1 MALNEPHKSRIIG
14 HMNADHARELEEYL
28 RAFNGL
34 SASAARGAQI
44 ADMTLD
50 AMTIKTASSSSGT
63 HTVAITPPLGSAAD
77 ARVRLVDMSQ
87 RAKQKLGLSDIT
99 VSVFTRPQGIGVW
112 SFLGVTLFIVSAA
125 TYSLVQPGTAVW
137 GVLDEV
143 FPYGASGYKWLVK
156 ALVIP
161 VLIIHV
167 TEAWW
172 IARTRLRVHGVEAG
186 TRLWWL
192 WVACTFVEGLP
203 ALARFDRLVEAER
216 KKKEGAKH

>member
-44 ADMTLD
+44 VDMTLD
-50 AMTIKTASSSSGT
+50 AMTIKTASSGT

-87 RAKQKLGLSDIT
+87 QAKQKLGISDIT

-125 TYSLVQPGTAVW
+125 TYSFVQPGTTAW
-137 GVLDEV
+137 GLLDEV
-143 FPYGASGYKWLVK
+143 FPYGAYGYKWLVK
-156 ALVIP
+156 ALVVP
-161 VLIIHV
+161 VLIIHFS
-167 TEAWW
+167 EAWW
-172 IARTRLRVHGVEAG
+172 IARTRLRVHGVAAG

-192 WVACTFVEGLP
+192 WTACTFVEGLP
-203 ALARFDRLVEAER
+203 GIARFDRLVEAER

>member
-14 HMNADHARELEEYL
+14 HMNADHAKELEEYL

-50 AMTIKTASSSSGT
+50 AMTIKTASGT
-63 HTVAITPPLGSAAD
+63 HTVAITPPLSSATD

-87 RAKQKLGLSDIT
+87 RAKQKLGLSDIV
-99 VSVFTRPQGIGVW
+99 VSVFTRPQGVGVF
-112 SFLGVTLFIVSAA
+112 SFLGVALFIVSAA
-125 TYSLVQPGTAVW
+125 TYSLLQPGTAAW
-137 GVLDEV
+137 EVLDEV
-143 FPYGASGYKWLVK
+143 FPYGAAGYKWLVK
-156 ALVIP
+156 AMVIP

-172 IARTRLRVHGVEAG
+172 LARTRLYTHGVEAG
-186 TRLWWL
+186 TGLWWL
-192 WVACTFVEGLP
+192 WVACTFMEGWP
-203 ALARFDRLVEAER
+203 GVVRFDRLVEAER

>member
-14 HMNADHARELEEYL
+14 HMNKDHAKELEEYL
-28 RAFNGL
+28 LAFNGL

-50 AMTIKTASSSSGT
+50 AMTIKTASGT

-87 RAKQKLGLSDIT
+87 RAKQKLGLSDI
-99 VSVFTRPQGIGVW
+99 VISAFTRPQGAGVW
-112 SFLGVTLFIVSAA
+112 SFLGVTLFIVSAT

-137 GVLDEV
+137 GLLDEV
-143 FPYGASGYKWLVK
+143 FPYGATGYKWLVK
-156 ALVIP
+156 TLVIP
-161 VLIIHV
+161 VLIIHL

-172 IARTRLRVHGVEAG
+172 LARTRLHKHGVEAG
-186 TRLWWL
+186 SGLWWL

-203 ALARFDRLVEAER
+203 GLVRFDRLVEAER